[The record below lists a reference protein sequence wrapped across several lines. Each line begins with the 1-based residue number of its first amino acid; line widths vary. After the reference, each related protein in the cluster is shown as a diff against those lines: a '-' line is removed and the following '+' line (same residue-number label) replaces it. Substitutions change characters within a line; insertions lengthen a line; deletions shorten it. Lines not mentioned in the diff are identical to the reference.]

1 LASAEECFEYCTS
14 PQRIDGARNPA
25 PPDAIQV
32 RAFKAKD
39 RFWAVIF
46 PSEYVPVATGFWS
59 KPGVGVSSRFAEAN
73 LSFTNQLTEMSI
85 FNESDSRPSFETAK
99 HETLRERIV
108 SYLKRATLQ
117 PTVQKPSSNDVYL
130 FPTGMASIYKSH
142 TYLNSLYN
150 GTTILFGMAFMDT
163 VAAFQEFGSGFKFFG
178 LGSDEDLL
186 ALEVFLREEC
196 DQGRKVQAIWAEFP
210 ANPILVTPDLTR
222 LRALADEYDA
232 ILAIDDTI
240 GSYANI
246 DITHMTDILV
256 TSLTKSFNGYADVIA
271 GCAILNPASRHY
283 DTLKALFDTR
293 YIPELYVDDVEALE
307 RNSRD
312 YLTRTTKLN
321 HNAKALV
328 DYLQTYA
335 EDSNSAVNRVHYP
348 SVNTSGKHY
357 RQFMRPE
364 TPDFTPGYGCLFSV
378 ELEDIET
385 TEAFYNNLNVHNS
398 VHLGAPFTLAFAYT
412 ACTYAKKLD
421 WAASY
426 GLKPTQI
433 RVTAGLE
440 NTDLLLEDFKIAVEA
455 ANQVK
460 SRLDHEM

>member
-1 LASAEECFEYCTS
+1 M
-14 PQRIDGARNPA
+14 DGDIRAIPR
-25 PPDAIQV
+25 DAIQI
-32 RAFKAKD
+32 RYFTAKD
-39 RFWAVIF
+39 RFWAVVF
-46 PSEYVPVATGFWS
+46 PSEDMPVAAGFWS

-73 LSFTNQLTEMSI
+73 LSFTNQLTETSI
-85 FNESDSRPSFETAK
+85 SNEGDPRASFETAK
-99 HETLRERIV
+99 HETLRGRII
-108 SYLKRATLQ
+108 SYLERATLQ
-117 PTVQKPSSNDVYL
+117 PTVPKPSSDDVYL

-150 GTTILFGMAFMDT
+150 GTTVLFGMAFKDT
-163 VAAFQEFGSGFKFFG
+163 VTAFQEFGYGFRFFG
-178 LGSDEDLL
+178 LGEDEDLS
-186 ALEVFLREEC
+186 ALEAFLREER
-196 DQGRKVQAIWAEFP
+196 DRGRKVQAIWAEFP
-210 ANPILVTPDLTR
+210 ANPILVTPDLCR

-246 DITHMTDILV
+246 DITHMTDILA
-256 TSLTKSFNGYADVIA
+256 TSLTKSFSGYADVIA
-271 GCAILNPASRHY
+271 GCAILNPASRRY
-283 DTLKALFDTR
+283 DTLKTLFDTR

-312 YLTRTTKLN
+312 YLTRTAKLN

-328 DYLQTYA
+328 DFLQIHA
-335 EDSNSAVNRVHYP
+335 EDPNSAVNRVHYP
-348 SVNTSGKHY
+348 TVNASGKHY
-357 RQFMRPE
+357 RQFMRRE
-364 TPDFTPGYGCLFSV
+364 TSEFTPGYGCLFSV
-378 ELEDIET
+378 EFEDIET

-412 ACTYAKKLD
+412 ACTYANKLD

-433 RVTAGLE
+433 RITAGLE
-440 NTDLLLEDFKIAVEA
+440 NTDLLLEEFKIAVEA

-460 SRLDHEM
+460 SRSGD